1 MMKHLFAIALGGS
14 IGAVFRYLVSKNIQS
29 IYNQIL
35 PLGTLSVNVI
45 GSFLIGFL
53 FFLFDTV
60 IVSRDTRSFLTIGI
74 LGAFT
79 TFSTYSLETINLF
92 KDGEIKLGISNLVLN
107 NLFCLIM
114 VFLGMIASKFV
125 LKMIR

>member
-1 MMKHLFAIALGGS
+1 MKHLFAIALGGS

-125 LKMIR
+125 LKMIK

>member
-1 MMKHLFAIALGGS
+1 MKHLFAIALGGS

-45 GSFLIGFL
+45 GSFLLGFL
-53 FFLFDTV
+53 FFLFDTI
-60 IVSRDTRSFLTIGI
+60 IVSRDIRSFLTIGF

-107 NLFCLIM
+107 NLLCFIM
-114 VFLGMIASKFV
+114 VFFGMITSRLV
-125 LKMIR
+125 IKMIK

>member
-1 MMKHLFAIALGGS
+1 MKHLFAIALGGS
-14 IGAVFRYLVSKNIQS
+14 IGAVFRYLVSKNIQT

-60 IVSRDTRSFLTIGI
+60 IVSRDIRSFITIGF

-107 NLFCLIM
+107 NLLCFIM
-114 VFLGMIASKFV
+114 VFFGMITSRLV
-125 LKMIR
+125 IKMIK